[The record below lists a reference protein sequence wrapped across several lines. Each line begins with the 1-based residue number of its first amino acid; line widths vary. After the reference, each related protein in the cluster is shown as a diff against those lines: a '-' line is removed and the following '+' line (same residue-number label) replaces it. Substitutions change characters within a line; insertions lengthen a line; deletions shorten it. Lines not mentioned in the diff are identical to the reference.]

1 MKMKLS
7 DKSVRILDG
16 FTNSKEVWLE
26 IDLRVTQSHHPKC
39 TTIRL
44 NANDIK
50 WLAETLEKE
59 KKNPPPKRSAYA
71 TLSGYPTK

>member
-1 MKMKLS
+1 MKLS

-44 NANDIK
+44 NAEDIK
-50 WLAETLEKE
+50 QFQKRMEFEGTIM
-59 KKNPPPKRSAYA
+59 PPELDS
-71 TLSGYPTK
+71 TIFGYN